1 VAVSAAYLI
10 ADAYFAQNQ
19 SKCGILRDVSFFFLD
34 KKETKNQGFRKK
46 AKIFMVKLHRKSLKP
61 GV

>member
-1 VAVSAAYLI
+1 MFL
-10 ADAYFAQNQ
+10 
-19 SKCGILRDVSFFFLD
+19 SFFPETSSGSKLD

-46 AKIFMVKLHRKSLKP
+46 ATNFHGEASQRQRLKP